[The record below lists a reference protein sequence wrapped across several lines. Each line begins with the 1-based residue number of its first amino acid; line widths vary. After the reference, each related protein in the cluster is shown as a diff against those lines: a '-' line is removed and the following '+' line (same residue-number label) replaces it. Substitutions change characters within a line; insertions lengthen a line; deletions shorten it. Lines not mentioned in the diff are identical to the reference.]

1 MRGRNRLLRR
11 YFRLLFGLTFFLN
24 SGLALALP
32 SQETSRPPFDHVP
45 PSSFVRPEPL
55 VFRALSQADIDW
67 VLCFWKAEGADDFD
81 SYRSSFR
88 LEQAIEEFKKALDL
102 DPGYPEAL
110 NLAGYTY
117 LDSGNFETAAE
128 YFKRSVSVLPGKP
141 NPLDS

>member
-11 YFRLLFGLTFFLN
+11 YFRLLCGLTLFLN

-81 SYRSSFR
+81 SLPLEPLSGGVFEGR
-88 LEQAIEEFKKALDL
+88 LATEGI
-102 DPGYPEAL
+102 
-110 NLAGYTY
+110 
-117 LDSGNFETAAE
+117 TAASLTYYLAFE
-128 YFKRSVSVLPGKP
+128 SRGRIYYLPEKIP
-141 NPLDS
+141 DDASLVRA